1 MNYLSMLMYGMD
13 TLYTYVYALVISVYD
28 FMYVTLL

>member
-13 TLYTYVYALVISVYD
+13 ILYVSVYALVISVYD

>member
-1 MNYLSMLMYGMD
+1 MLMYGMGM
-13 TLYTYVYALVISVYD
+13 LYVSVYALVISVYD